1 MMNKTILGLSL
12 ALLLAGCSAKEQQW
26 LDVALKTGSALTLDE
41 SAEDELGQTVAIT
54 ATNKWPVYDKP
65 ELNKYVTMVGLT
77 LAESTKAT
85 NAKWLFCVLDTPDIG
100 AYSGP
105 NGYIMVTRGAIAAM
119 QDESEL
125 AGVLAHEIAHCTNHD
140 GLNAVK
146 NAKLTEAAMSGVSA
160 ADQRMAQFNQ
170 ASGHLVQ
177 TVLSSGWNQDQE
189 TKADQEAVKLLVK
202 AGYDPR
208 GLSRFLK
215 RMADAKGGKG
225 KPFGTHPG
233 TLDRVYRTN
242 AQVDAM
248 GAVKA
253 GATNTERFAKY
264 AAAARL

>member
-1 MMNKTILGLSL
+1 MLKNTFSAVAIFV
-12 ALLLAGCSAKEQQW
+12 LLAGCSSRDAQW
-26 LDVALKTGSALTLDE
+26 LDVAMKTGSALTLNE
-41 SAEDELGQTVAIT
+41 EAEDELGQTVAIA

-77 LAESTKAT
+77 VANSTNT
-85 NAKWLFCVLDTPDIG
+85 PNFKWLFCVLDTPDIG

-146 NAKLTEAAMSGVSA
+146 NAKLTEAAMSGAAA
-160 ADQRMAQFNQ
+160 ADRRMAEFNQ
-170 ASGHLVQ
+170 YSGQLVQ

-189 TKADQEAVKLLVK
+189 TKADATAVKLLVK
-202 AGYDPR
+202 AGYDPN
-208 GLSRFLK
+208 GLPRFLK
-215 RMADAKGGKG
+215 RMSDARGGSA

-233 TLDRVYRTN
+233 TGDRVTRTTSQIQGMS
-242 AQVDAM
+242 A
-248 GAVKA
+248 KA
-253 GATNTERFAKY
+253 GATNAQRFAKY
-264 AAAARL
+264 AAAAKL